1 MTEFI
6 ILNEIDMLLLL
17 KNKPVVVRIDN
28 KPYVIVT
35 DEYFESQSQNEYL
48 TTQEAESEENE

>member
-6 ILNEIDMLLLL
+6 ILNEIDIELLN

-28 KPYVIVT
+28 KPYILCT
-35 DEYFESQSQNEYL
+35 EEYYENQR
-48 TTQEAESEENE
+48 QEDDRK

>member
-6 ILNEIDMLLLL
+6 ILNEFDINLLN

-35 DEYFESQSQNEYL
+35 DEYFESQK
-48 TTQEAESEENE
+48 QEDDRK